1 MPTPETHK
9 PVHKC
14 YKAEVQDL
22 DAGER
27 TLVAVISTAAIDRD
41 MEVLLPK
48 GAQLENFEA
57 NPVVLWAHRSDQ
69 PPIGKAE
76 WIKKTA
82 KAVRAKVRFAS
93 TDFAGEIF
101 QLFKEGILKAFSVG
115 FDPWGAEHREPDEKD
130 LRAHPEWAGVR
141 RVYSKWEL
149 LEFSAVPVPSNPEAL
164 AQAVSKGML
173 VDLANDF
180 GFDSIG
186 RITGKQ
192 LTEVDI
198 FPEPE
203 PAPIPK
209 LPVRRALIQ
218 TPPSPIV
225 KRRRVI
231 IPVEVEFR
239 LPSDEEMLHCITD
252 ELDRLR
258 GRV

>member
-164 AQAVSKGML
+164 AQAVSKGL
-173 VDLANDF
+173 VSKEIAESFGDIDF
-180 GFDSIG
+180 PEE
-186 RITGKQ
+186 T
-192 LTEVDI
+192 
-198 FPEPE
+198 EPE
-203 PAPIPK
+203 PAPMPK

-218 TPPSPIV
+218 TPPPPIV